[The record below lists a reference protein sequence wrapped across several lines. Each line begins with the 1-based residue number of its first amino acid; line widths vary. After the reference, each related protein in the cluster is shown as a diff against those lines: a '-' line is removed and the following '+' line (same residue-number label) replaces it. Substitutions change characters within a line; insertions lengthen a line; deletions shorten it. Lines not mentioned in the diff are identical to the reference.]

1 VPFVFEREIN
11 MRTSLVAGN
20 WKMNKTVAEARD
32 LVSTMSAKLGEISN
46 VEKVLC
52 PPFIAI
58 PALSAMLEGSGIGLG
73 AQNMHWEEKGAF
85 TGEVAPGM
93 VKEFCQY
100 VIIGHS
106 ERRTY
111 FGETDQT
118 VNKKLHAAIKAGL
131 TPIVCVGETLE
142 QYEVGSTS
150 GVVRRQISVG
160 FAGVESHSA
169 AGIVV
174 AYEPVWA
181 IGTGKASSGENAN
194 FVHQQV
200 IRPALSELFG
210 GQAAELIRILYGGS
224 VTAANATEFFAYPDI
239 DGALVGGASLKPD
252 EFVAITKAAMKVQ

>member
-1 VPFVFEREIN
+1 
-11 MRTSLVAGN
+11 MRTPLVAGN

-32 LVSTMSAKLGEISN
+32 LVSTMSAKLDEIAH

-52 PPFIAI
+52 PPYLAL
-58 PALSAMLEGSGIGLG
+58 PALAEMLRGAGIGLG
-73 AQNMHWEEKGAF
+73 AQNLHWEEKGAF
-85 TGEVAPGM
+85 TGEVSPGM
-93 VKEFCQY
+93 LKEFCQY

-111 FGETDQT
+111 FGETDES
-118 VNKKLHAAIKAGL
+118 VNKKLHAALKAGL
-131 TPIVCVGETLE
+131 IPIVCVGETLE
-142 QYEVGSTS
+142 QYEAGATS
-150 GVVRRQISVG
+150 EVVRRQIRVG
-160 FAGVESHSA
+160 LAGIASPEK
-169 AGIVV
+169 IVV

-210 GQAAELIRILYGGS
+210 AQGAEVIRILYGGS
-224 VTAANATEFFAYPDI
+224 VTAANAAEFFAFPDI

-252 EFVAITKAAMKVQ
+252 EFVAITKAAARP